1 MGLFVDF
8 LFVPLIYVCESVLKL
23 PPCYLDGCRF
33 MESLESSSVTSLT
46 LFFIF
51 NIVLTILGP

>member
-1 MGLFVDF
+1 MDF
-8 LFVPLIYVCESVLKL
+8 LFVPLIYVCESVLK
-23 PPCYLDGCRF
+23 PPLSYLDDCSF

-51 NIVLTILGP
+51 NIVLTF